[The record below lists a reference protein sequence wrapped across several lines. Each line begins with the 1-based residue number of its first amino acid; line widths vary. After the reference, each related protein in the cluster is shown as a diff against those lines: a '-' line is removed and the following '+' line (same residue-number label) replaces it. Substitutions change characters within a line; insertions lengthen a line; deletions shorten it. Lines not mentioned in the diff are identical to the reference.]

1 MNEMKE
7 KINELLDIIN
17 SDRDF
22 KRYCSSMTIGAMG
35 ELCELLLDRDLIIG
49 SKGVL
54 RKKLKVDYY
63 ECEED
68 KEYTI
73 LKTGMYYKK
82 IEFTNLVKDYKD
94 EVERVLKEQF
104 IEALE
109 TQINEKNGGF
119 GNKGR

>member
-1 MNEMKE
+1 MIEIKA
-7 KINELLDIIN
+7 KLNELLDIIN

-22 KRYCSSMTIGAMG
+22 ERYCSSKTIDAMR

-49 SKGVL
+49 SKEVL
-54 RKKLKVDYY
+54 KKKLKVDSYQ
-63 ECEED
+63 CEED

-73 LKTGMYYKK
+73 IKTGIYYQK

-109 TQINEKNGGF
+109 TQCMDKQ
-119 GNKGR
+119 KLKL

>member
-1 MNEMKE
+1 MIEIKA

-22 KRYCSSMTIGAMG
+22 KRYCSSMTIDAMR

-49 SKGVL
+49 SKEVL
-54 RKKLKVDYY
+54 KRKLKVDSYQ
-63 ECEED
+63 CEKD

-73 LKTGMYYKK
+73 VKTGICYQK
-82 IEFTNLVKDYKD
+82 IEFTNLVKDYKY
-94 EVERVLKEQF
+94 EYERLLKEEF

-109 TQINEKNGGF
+109 IQINENKLKGGL
-119 GNKGR
+119 K